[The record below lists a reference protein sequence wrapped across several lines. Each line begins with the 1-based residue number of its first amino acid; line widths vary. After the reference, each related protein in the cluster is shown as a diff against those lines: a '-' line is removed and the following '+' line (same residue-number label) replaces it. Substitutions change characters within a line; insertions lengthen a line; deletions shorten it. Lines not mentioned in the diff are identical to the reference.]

1 MISFEL
7 HLEKWH
13 EKTQKP
19 LWFLGFPNRYLFR
32 FAMLVAGVGLEPHDL
47 RVMSPT
53 SYQLLYPAIYD
64 WCRRP
69 GSNRYDTRVSQD
81 FKSRASACS
90 ATPARSLTT
99 GNIIPH
105 LASVVKT
112 FLKYF
117 QRTADMAKLGLLCL
131 QNGTW
136 NGQQVISPDWL
147 KEMLSP
153 RRIESGTF
161 SGMSYGYLWWIVHSE
176 RNVYA
181 AIGDGG
187 NVIYVDPNKKVVV
200 AVSAYFKPA
209 VHDRIDF
216 IENILLPAIN
226 KSTLF

>member
-1 MISFEL
+1 MNLVQVLPKGRFGEMISFEF
-7 HLEKWH
+7 HIKNRH

-19 LWFLGFPNRYLFR
+19 LWLLGFQHRYLFR
-32 FAMLVAGVGLEPHDL
+32 CYLLVAGVGLEPHDL

-99 GNIIPH
+99 DNIIPH

-117 QRTADMAKLGLLCL
+117 QRTAEL
-131 QNGTW
+131 QR
-136 NGQQVISPDWL
+136 V
-147 KEMLSP
+147 
-153 RRIESGTF
+153 
-161 SGMSYGYLWWIVHSE
+161 
-176 RNVYA
+176 
-181 AIGDGG
+181 
-187 NVIYVDPNKKVVV
+187 
-200 AVSAYFKPA
+200 
-209 VHDRIDF
+209 
-216 IENILLPAIN
+216 
-226 KSTLF
+226 